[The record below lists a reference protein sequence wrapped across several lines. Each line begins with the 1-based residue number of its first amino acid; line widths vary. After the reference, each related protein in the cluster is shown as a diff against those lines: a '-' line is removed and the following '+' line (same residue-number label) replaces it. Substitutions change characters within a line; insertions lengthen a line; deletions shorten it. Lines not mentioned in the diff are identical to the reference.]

1 MVQVPRGYT
10 TDVFQS
16 SDRGRYSIII
26 RSEENY
32 YYKSRSFNVAEIGIF
47 WRVSREF
54 AKGQPHYSVAYTL
67 NTTDF
72 SPITGAAVTL
82 TGELYTYDYQTD
94 KYSLYSEE
102 LFAGISDF
110 QGVTEIV
117 VANARSNPFVV
128 ISDGKAVSVA
138 SAPLLSLVNAMKFIP
153 TPPLVVLV

>member
-1 MVQVPRGYT
+1 M
-10 TDVFQS
+10 FQS

-54 AKGQPHYSVAYTL
+54 AKGQPHYSVAYAL

-102 LFAGISDF
+102 LFAGISDV

-117 VANARSNPFVV
+117 F
-128 ISDGKAVSVA
+128 
-138 SAPLLSLVNAMKFIP
+138 
-153 TPPLVVLV
+153 TPPSNFSENYHFLANLSVSFNGEIGKRTGRLDCQ